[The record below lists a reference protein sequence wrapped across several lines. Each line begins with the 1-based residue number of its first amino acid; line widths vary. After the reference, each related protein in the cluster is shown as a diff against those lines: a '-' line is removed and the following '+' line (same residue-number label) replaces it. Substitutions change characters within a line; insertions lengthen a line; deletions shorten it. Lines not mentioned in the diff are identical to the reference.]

1 MKKLARLFLL
11 AAVWLSILWLSYAQD
26 WNDSIYN
33 TNVIASSKCQCA
45 TQPIS
50 PFAVYCLIWILILSI
65 FIMPSRWIFKKAWQ
79 KPWKS
84 WVLIWNFY
92 SLFGVATSKFWQSL
106 SFLVIILLFWIFIYG
121 KFIYPSSS
129 YSHCC
134 NWDRIIQM
142 NLWIFALFLCIFIIQ
157 FYCLARKFGL
167 KLFYS
172 ICLALFF
179 PIWVRILSFGNYE
192 YIGNKEN
199 TKNLEL
205 K

>member
-1 MKKLARLFLL
+1 MKKLTKLFLL
-11 AAVWLSILWLSYAQD
+11 SVMWLSFLWLSYAQD
-26 WNDSIYN
+26 WIAPDYN
-33 TNVIASSKCQCA
+33 MDVIPSTGCQCSLP
-45 TQPIS
+45 PIS
-50 PFAVYCLIWILILSI
+50 LFAMGCLIRILILSVL
-65 FIMPSRWIFKKAWQ
+65 IMPSRWIFKKVWK

-84 WVLIWNFY
+84 LIPIWNLY
-92 SLFGVATSKFWQSL
+92 SLFGIATSKFWQSL